1 MKRLLLIS
9 SIIVIILLAVV
20 TGGSLYMIN
29 YSLAPD
35 DNRKDTAACFRKLIT
50 NYPEMKS
57 WLDSMRNCNGL
68 CDTFVMMP
76 RGECHHAYLI
86 PQADSAGVAI
96 IIHGWRDSA
105 IKFMYLARLYQQ
117 MGYNVLM
124 PELHAHGLSEGD
136 AVEMGWNERK
146 DIIHWMTIASQR
158 FHSDDF
164 IVHGVSMGAATTMN
178 VSGESM
184 PNCVKTVKF
193 VEDCGY
199 TSAWDE
205 FCDQMKYRFGLPAFP
220 LLYAMNATSIL
231 RGNFDIRKN
240 MPIDAVKRSVTPTV
254 FLHGT
259 ADNFVPFS
267 MMDRLYDACAAQ
279 KAKQP
284 IEGADHA
291 QAVYTDPLLYWK
303 TVDGFL
309 KGKI

>member
-9 SIIVIILLAVV
+9 SIIVIILLAIV
-20 TGGSLYMIN
+20 TGGSLYMID

-57 WLDSMRNCNGL
+57 WLDSMRNCNRL

-76 RGECHHAYLI
+76 RGERHHAYLI

-96 IIHGWRDSA
+96 IIHGWRDCA

-146 DIIHWMTIASQR
+146 DIIYWMTIASQR

-184 PNCVKTVKF
+184 PNCVKTVRF

-205 FCDQMKYRFGLPAFP
+205 FCDQMKYQFGLPAFP
-220 LLYAMNATSIL
+220 LLYSSSLICEL
-231 RGNFDIRKN
+231 RYGWNFKEAAPLKQIAKCRYP
-240 MPIDAVKRSVTPTV
+240 MLFI
-254 FLHGT
+254 HG
-259 ADNFVPFS
+259 DSDDFVPS
-267 MMDRLYDACAAQ
+267 WMVHHLH
-279 KAKQP
+279 KAKQGSKDLW
-284 IEGADHA
+284 ITKGVAHGMSF
-291 QAVYTDPLLYWK
+291 K
-303 TVDGFL
+303 TYPKEYEQRIRRFI
-309 KGKI
+309 KK